1 MRLIRQGFLSDT
13 VVKNLPASAG
23 DAGDSGSILGL
34 GLSYGGGNGKPVQY
48 SCLKWTEGP
57 GGLQSMRLQSCTGLR
72 A

>member
-13 VVKNLPASAG
+13 EVKNLPASAG

-34 GLSYGGGNGKPVQY
+34 GRSYGGNPVQY

-57 GGLQSMRLQSCTGLR
+57 GGLQSMRLQSCSGLR